1 MRSNSQQVA
10 ELLTNE
16 LSPAPGWPIR
26 SASEAWLGVLE
37 VLAASLRSVRSKTTV
52 TSTASSTPDSP
63 LLDPRWCAAQS
74 VEELAVELRRH
85 RRRETHAAA
94 LRAVAHWWTNM
105 VPPPLHETVDSGAAP
120 GSGHTSG
127 RMAHPPNT
135 WRIEL
140 SQAEWRKFAELPG
153 LSRGLAEE
161 LRLMLGAETFPFQRG
176 VQRVG
181 WRHGWFD
188 EATDRDAAQH
198 LLATIAAEGGVDR
211 RELWSGLSEV
221 AERWCGRQPDC
232 DSCPLRG
239 VLPARGPIP
248 LGEE

>member
-1 MRSNSQQVA
+1 MRSNWQQVA

-26 SASEAWLGVLE
+26 SASEAWQGVLE
-37 VLAASLRSVRSKTTV
+37 VLAASLRSVRSKTAV
-52 TSTASSTPDSP
+52 TSTASPTPDSP

-74 VEELAVELRRH
+74 IEELAVELRRH

-94 LRAVAHWWTNM
+94 LRAVAHWWTNV

-221 AERWCGRQPDC
+221 AERWCGRKPDC

>member
-1 MRSNSQQVA
+1 MRSNWRQVA

-16 LSPAPGWPIR
+16 LPPAPGWPIR
-26 SASEAWLGVLE
+26 SASEAWQGVLE
-37 VLAASLRSVRSKTTV
+37 VLAPNLRSARSKTPV
-52 TSTASSTPDSP
+52 SSTALATPDSP
-63 LLDPRWCAAQS
+63 LLDPHWCTAQPIA
-74 VEELAVELRRH
+74 ELAAELHRH
-85 RRRETHAAA
+85 RRRKTHAAA
-94 LRAVAHWWTNM
+94 LQAVAHWWKNV
-105 VPPPLHETVDSGAAP
+105 VPPSLHETTDSGLAP
-120 GSGHTSG
+120 ASGHISG
-127 RMAHPPNT
+127 RLAQTPNT

-188 EATDRDAAQH
+188 ESTDRDATQH

-232 DSCPLRG
+232 DKCPLSG
-239 VLPARGPIP
+239 VLPASGPIP